1 MTYNFERREY
11 YIMAANYKMSAC
23 IPEEQLNV
31 ICCELVIYIYQSW
44 PYSTEHADGV
54 THGHAYPRLP

>member
-1 MTYNFERREY
+1 
-11 YIMAANYKMSAC
+11 MAANYKMSAC

-31 ICCELVIYIYQSW
+31 ICCELVVYIYQSW